1 MTHITSTEAAAR
13 LSSEDKRTL
22 GLSSLGG
29 ALEFYDFVIY
39 VFYAKIISE
48 LFFPSGL
55 SPFWAMLNTYGIFAA
70 GYFFRPLGGV
80 VMAHFGDLIGR
91 KRLFSLSIL
100 LMALPTLMIGVM
112 PTFESIGYA
121 APLLLLLMRVVQGI
135 AIGGEIPAAWTFV
148 SEHVPARKIGFANG
162 LLTAGLSLGILLGAL
177 MSLFISIK
185 FSETQIHDWAWRVPF
200 IAGGI
205 FGLVALYLRSYLKET
220 PVFKAMQARK
230 ELSKEMPVKQ
240 VLAEHKT
247 AVVVGMLFTWFL
259 TACVVVLILAMP
271 NLLVGAFGFERA
283 DAFKMQS
290 AAIVMQ
296 MLGCILAGLLA
307 DRFGAGKVI
316 LFGSLAVAIIAGVFY
331 NSLGHVAPSTVFML
345 YMLLGLFSGTVGM
358 VSYSMVKMF
367 PAQIRFSGIS
377 FSYNVAYAIAGGIT
391 LPLVQWL
398 SLYSNIGAMYYI
410 WVVCVVSFFT
420 AMLYRAKFEKMDVVA
435 SAVST
440 PHNPVQD

>member
-1 MTHITSTEAAAR
+1 MDAPPR
-13 LSSEDKRTL
+13 LSQADKRTL

-39 VFYAKIISE
+39 VFYAKLISE
-48 LFFPSGL
+48 LFFPSTL

-121 APLLLLLMRVVQGI
+121 APILLLLMRVLQGI

-148 SEHVPARKIGFANG
+148 SEHVPERRIGIANG
-162 LLTAGLSLGILLGAL
+162 VLTAGLSLGILLGAL
-177 MSLFISIK
+177 MSLFISLQ
-185 FSETQIHDWAWRVPF
+185 FSEAEIKDWAWRIPF
-200 IAGGI
+200 ILGGI
-205 FGLVALYLRSYLKET
+205 FGFVALYLRSYLKET
-220 PVFKAMQARK
+220 PVFKAMQAKK
-230 ELSKEMPVKQ
+230 ELAKELPVKQ
-240 VLAEHKT
+240 VLAKHKT
-247 AVVVGMLFTWFL
+247 GVVIGMLFTWFL
-259 TACVVVLILAMP
+259 TGCVVVLSLAMP

-296 MLGCILAGLLA
+296 MVGCVLAGVLA
-307 DRFGAGKVI
+307 DRFGAGRVI
-316 LFGSLAVAIIAGVFY
+316 LFGSLLVATMAGIFY
-331 NSLGHVAPSTVFML
+331 NSLGDVAPSTVFML
-345 YMLLGLFSGTVGM
+345 YMLLGLSSGTVGM

-367 PAQIRFSGIS
+367 PAQIRFTGIS
-377 FSYNVAYAIAGGIT
+377 FSYNLAYAIAGGIT

-398 SLYSNIGAMYYI
+398 SLYSNIGAMYYV
-410 WVVCVVSFFT
+410 WTVCLVTLFT
-420 AMLYRAKFEKMDVVA
+420 ALIYRSKFEKSVV
-435 SAVST
+435 
-440 PHNPVQD
+440 

>member
-1 MTHITSTEAAAR
+1 MDAPPR
-13 LSSEDKRTL
+13 LSQADKRTL

-39 VFYAKIISE
+39 VFYAKLISE
-48 LFFPSGL
+48 LFFPSTL

-121 APLLLLLMRVVQGI
+121 APILLLLMRVLQGI

-148 SEHVPARKIGFANG
+148 SEHVPERRIGIANG
-162 LLTAGLSLGILLGAL
+162 VLTAGLSLGILLGAL
-177 MSLFISIK
+177 MSLFISLQ
-185 FSETQIHDWAWRVPF
+185 FSEAEIKDWAWRIPF
-200 IAGGI
+200 ILGGI
-205 FGLVALYLRSYLKET
+205 FGFVALYLRSYLKET
-220 PVFKAMQARK
+220 PVFKAMQAKK
-230 ELSKEMPVKQ
+230 ELAKELPVKQ
-240 VLAEHKT
+240 VLAKHKT
-247 AVVVGMLFTWFL
+247 GVVIGMLFTWFL
-259 TACVVVLILAMP
+259 TGCVVVLILAMP

-296 MLGCILAGLLA
+296 MVGCVLAGVLA
-307 DRFGAGKVI
+307 DRFGAGRVI
-316 LFGSLAVAIIAGVFY
+316 LFGSLLVATMAGIFY
-331 NSLGHVAPSTVFML
+331 NSLGDVAPSTVFML
-345 YMLLGLFSGTVGM
+345 YMLLGLSSGTVGM

-367 PAQIRFSGIS
+367 PAQIRFTDIS
-377 FSYNVAYAIAGGIT
+377 FSYNLAYAIAGGIT

-398 SLYSNIGAMYYI
+398 SLYSNIGAMYYV
-410 WVVCVVSFFT
+410 WTVCLVTLFT
-420 AMLYRAKFEKMDVVA
+420 ALIYRSKFEKSVV
-435 SAVST
+435 
-440 PHNPVQD
+440 

>member
-1 MTHITSTEAAAR
+1 MSEPQRMDATPHLTR
-13 LSSEDKRTL
+13 EDKRTL

-39 VFYAKIISE
+39 VFYAKIISD
-48 LFFPSGL
+48 LFFPSTL

-80 VMAHFGDLIGR
+80 VMAHFGDLVGR
-91 KRLFSLSIL
+91 KRLFTLSIL
-100 LMALPTLMIGVM
+100 LMALPTLLIGVM
-112 PTFESIGYA
+112 PTFDSIGYA

-148 SEHVPARKIGFANG
+148 SEHVPERRIGFANG

-177 MSLFISIK
+177 MSLFISLK
-185 FSETQIHDWAWRVPF
+185 FSDAEIHAWAWRIPF

-205 FGLVALYLRSYLKET
+205 FGLVALYLRTYLKET
-220 PVFKAMQARK
+220 PVFKAMQERK
-230 ELSKEMPVKQ
+230 ALSKDMPVKQ
-240 VLAEHKT
+240 VLAHHKM
-247 AVVVGMLFTWFL
+247 AVGIGMVFTWFL
-259 TACVVVLILAMP
+259 TGCVVVLILAMP
-271 NLLVGAFGFERA
+271 NLLTSAFGFVRA

-290 AAIVMQ
+290 AAIIMQ
-296 MLGCILAGLLA
+296 MLGCISAGLLA
-307 DRFGAGKVI
+307 DRFGAGKVM
-316 LFGSLAVAIIAGVFY
+316 LVGSASVALVASIFY
-331 NSLGHVAPSTVFML
+331 NSLGHADTSTIFML
-345 YMLLGLFSGTVGM
+345 YMLLGLCSGTVGM

-377 FSYNVAYAIAGGIT
+377 FSYNVAYAIAGGLT

-410 WVVCVVSFFT
+410 WAVCLVTFFV
-420 AMLYRAKFEKMDVVA
+420 AWLYKSNFEA
-435 SAVST
+435 PSQS
-440 PHNPVQD
+440 Q

>member
-1 MTHITSTEAAAR
+1 MNAQPY
-13 LSSEDKRTL
+13 LSPADKRTL

-39 VFYAKIISE
+39 VFYAKLISE
-48 LFFPSGL
+48 LFFPSTL

-100 LMALPTLMIGVM
+100 LMALPTLMIGIM

-148 SEHVPARKIGFANG
+148 SEHVPEGRIGIANG

-177 MSLFISIK
+177 MSLFISLQFTEAEIK
-185 FSETQIHDWAWRVPF
+185 DWAWRVPF
-200 IAGGI
+200 ILGGI
-205 FGLVALYLRSYLKET
+205 FGFIALYLRSYLKET
-220 PVFKAMQARK
+220 PVFKAMQAKK
-230 ELSKEMPVKQ
+230 ELAKELPVKQ
-240 VLAEHKT
+240 VLLSHKT
-247 AVVVGMLFTWFL
+247 AVGIGMLFTWFL
-259 TACVVVLILAMP
+259 TGCVVVLILAMP
-271 NLLVGAFGFERA
+271 NLLVASFGFERA

-290 AAIVMQ
+290 AAILMQ
-296 MLGCILAGLLA
+296 MLGCIIAGVLA

-316 LFGSLAVAIIAGVFY
+316 LLGSIFVAAMAGIFY
-331 NSLGHVAPSTVFML
+331 HSLGHVETSTVFML
-345 YMLLGLFSGTVGM
+345 YMLLGLSSGTVGM

-377 FSYNVAYAIAGGIT
+377 FSYNLAYAIAGGIT

-398 SLYSNIGAMYYI
+398 SLYSNIGALYYI
-410 WVVCVVSFFT
+410 WTVCLVTLFT
-420 AMLYRAKFEKMDVVA
+420 ALLYRSKFEKN
-435 SAVST
+435 SLK
-440 PHNPVQD
+440 

>member
-1 MTHITSTEAAAR
+1 MDAPPR
-13 LSSEDKRTL
+13 LSQADKRTL

-39 VFYAKIISE
+39 VFYAKLISE
-48 LFFPSGL
+48 LFFPSTL

-100 LMALPTLMIGVM
+100 LMALPTLMIGIM
-112 PTFESIGYA
+112 PTFESIGYS
-121 APLLLLLMRVVQGI
+121 APILLLLMRVLQGI

-148 SEHVPARKIGFANG
+148 SEHVPERRIGIANG
-162 LLTAGLSLGILLGAL
+162 VLTAGLSLGILLGAL
-177 MSLFISIK
+177 MSLFISLQ
-185 FSETQIHDWAWRVPF
+185 FSEAEIKDWAWRIPF
-200 IAGGI
+200 ILGGI
-205 FGLVALYLRSYLKET
+205 FGFVALYLRSYLKET
-220 PVFKAMQARK
+220 PVFKAMQAKK
-230 ELSKEMPVKQ
+230 ELAKELPVKQ
-240 VLAEHKT
+240 VLAKHKT
-247 AVVVGMLFTWFL
+247 GVVIGMLFTWFL
-259 TACVVVLILAMP
+259 TGCVVVLILAMP

-296 MLGCILAGLLA
+296 MVGCVLAGVLA
-307 DRFGAGKVI
+307 DRFGAGRVI
-316 LFGSLAVAIIAGVFY
+316 LFGSLLVATMAGIFY

-345 YMLLGLFSGTVGM
+345 YMLLGLSSGTVGM

-367 PAQIRFSGIS
+367 PAQIRFTGIS
-377 FSYNVAYAIAGGIT
+377 FSYNLAYAIAGGIT

-398 SLYSNIGAMYYI
+398 SLYSNIGAMYYV
-410 WVVCVVSFFT
+410 WTVCLVTLFT
-420 AMLYRAKFEKMDVVA
+420 ALIYRNKFEK
-435 SAVST
+435 SAV
-440 PHNPVQD
+440 

>member
-1 MTHITSTEAAAR
+1 MDAPPR
-13 LSSEDKRTL
+13 LSQADKRTL

-39 VFYAKIISE
+39 VFYAKLISE
-48 LFFPSGL
+48 LFFPSTL

-121 APLLLLLMRVVQGI
+121 APILLLLMRVLQGI

-148 SEHVPARKIGFANG
+148 SEHVPERRIGIANG
-162 LLTAGLSLGILLGAL
+162 VLTAGLSLGILLGAL
-177 MSLFISIK
+177 MSLFISLQ
-185 FSETQIHDWAWRVPF
+185 FSEAEIKDWAWRIPF
-200 IAGGI
+200 ILGGI
-205 FGLVALYLRSYLKET
+205 FGFVALYLRSYLKET
-220 PVFKAMQARK
+220 PVFKAMQAKK
-230 ELSKEMPVKQ
+230 ELAKELPVKQ
-240 VLAEHKT
+240 VLAKHKT
-247 AVVVGMLFTWFL
+247 GVVIGMLFTWFL
-259 TACVVVLILAMP
+259 TGCVVVLILAMP

-283 DAFKMQS
+283 NAFKMQS

-296 MLGCILAGLLA
+296 MVGCVLAGVLV
-307 DRFGAGKVI
+307 DRFGAGRVI
-316 LFGSLAVAIIAGVFY
+316 LFGSLLVATMAGIFY

-345 YMLLGLFSGTVGM
+345 YMLLGLSSGTVGM

-367 PAQIRFSGIS
+367 PAQIRFTGIS
-377 FSYNVAYAIAGGIT
+377 FSYNLAYAIAGGIT

-398 SLYSNIGAMYYI
+398 SLYSNIGAMYYV
-410 WVVCVVSFFT
+410 WTVCLVTLFT
-420 AMLYRAKFEKMDVVA
+420 ALIYRSKFEK
-435 SAVST
+435 SAI
-440 PHNPVQD
+440 

>member
-1 MTHITSTEAAAR
+1 MDATPS
-13 LSSEDKRTL
+13 LSREDKRTL

-39 VFYAKIISE
+39 VFYAKIISD
-48 LFFPSGL
+48 LFFPSTL

-100 LMALPTLMIGVM
+100 LMALPTLFIGIM

-148 SEHVPARKIGFANG
+148 SEHVPEKRIGFANG

-177 MSLFISIK
+177 MSLFISLQFTAAEI
-185 FSETQIHDWAWRVPF
+185 QDWAWRIPF
-200 IAGGI
+200 IVGGI
-205 FGLVALYLRSYLKET
+205 FGLVALYLRSYLHET

-230 ELSKEMPVKQ
+230 ELAKELPVKQ
-240 VLAEHKT
+240 VLAQHRSG
-247 AVVVGMLFTWFL
+247 VVMGMFFTWFL

-271 NLLVGAFGFERA
+271 NLLVGAFGFDRA

-296 MLGCILAGLLA
+296 MIGCIVAGLLA
-307 DRFGAGKVI
+307 DRFGAGRVI
-316 LFGSLAVAIIAGVFY
+316 LFGSLLVAAIASLFY
-331 NSLGHVAPSTVFML
+331 NSLGHVEASTIFML
-345 YMLLGLFSGTVGM
+345 YMLLGLASGTVGM

-398 SLYSNIGAMYYI
+398 SLYSNIGALYYI
-410 WVVCVVSFFT
+410 WVVCLVAFMT
-420 AMLYRAKFEKMDVVA
+420 AWFYQQHFERARPSV
-435 SAVST
+435 
-440 PHNPVQD
+440 

>member
-1 MTHITSTEAAAR
+1 MDAPPR
-13 LSSEDKRTL
+13 LSQADKRTL
-22 GLSSLGG
+22 GFSSLGG

-39 VFYAKIISE
+39 VFYAKLISE
-48 LFFPSGL
+48 LFFPSTL

-121 APLLLLLMRVVQGI
+121 APILLLLMRVLQGI

-148 SEHVPARKIGFANG
+148 SEHVPERRIGIANG
-162 LLTAGLSLGILLGAL
+162 VLTAGLSLGILLGAL
-177 MSLFISIK
+177 MSLFISLQ
-185 FSETQIHDWAWRVPF
+185 FSEAEIKDWAWRIPF
-200 IAGGI
+200 ILGGI
-205 FGLVALYLRSYLKET
+205 FGFVALYLRSYLKET
-220 PVFKAMQARK
+220 PVFKAMQAKK
-230 ELSKEMPVKQ
+230 ELAKELPVKQ
-240 VLAEHKT
+240 VLAKHKT
-247 AVVVGMLFTWFL
+247 GVVIGMLFTWFL
-259 TACVVVLILAMP
+259 TGCVVVLILAMP

-296 MLGCILAGLLA
+296 MVGCVLAGILA
-307 DRFGAGKVI
+307 DRFGAGRVI
-316 LFGSLAVAIIAGVFY
+316 LFGSLLVATMAGIFY
-331 NSLGHVAPSTVFML
+331 NSLGDVAPSTVFML
-345 YMLLGLFSGTVGM
+345 YMLLGLSSGTVGM

-367 PAQIRFSGIS
+367 PAQIRFTGIS
-377 FSYNVAYAIAGGIT
+377 FSYNLAYAIAGGIT

-398 SLYSNIGAMYYI
+398 SLYSNIGAMYYV
-410 WVVCVVSFFT
+410 WTVCLVTLFT
-420 AMLYRAKFEKMDVVA
+420 ALIYRSKFEKSVV
-435 SAVST
+435 
-440 PHNPVQD
+440 

>member
-1 MTHITSTEAAAR
+1 MTQPQRTDATPH
-13 LSSEDKRTL
+13 LSKEDKRTL

-39 VFYAKIISE
+39 VFYAKIISD
-48 LFFPSGL
+48 LFFPSTL

-80 VMAHFGDLIGR
+80 VMAHFGDLVGR

-100 LMALPTLMIGVM
+100 LMALPTLMIGIM

-148 SEHVPARKIGFANG
+148 SEHVPERKIGFANG

-177 MSLFISIK
+177 MSLFISLK
-185 FSETQIHDWAWRVPF
+185 FSDAEVHAWAWRIPF
-200 IAGGI
+200 IIGGV
-205 FGLVALYLRSYLKET
+205 FGLIALYLRSYLKET
-220 PVFKAMQARK
+220 PVFKAMQERK
-230 ELSKEMPVKQ
+230 ALSQEMPVKQ
-240 VLAEHKT
+240 VLAHHKM
-247 AVVVGMLFTWFL
+247 AVGIGMVFTWFL
-259 TACVVVLILAMP
+259 TGCVVVLILAMP
-271 NLLVGAFGFERA
+271 NLLTGAFGFERA

-290 AAIVMQ
+290 AAIIMQ
-296 MLGCILAGLLA
+296 MLGCLCAGLLA
-307 DRFGAGKVI
+307 DRFGAAKVM
-316 LFGSLAVAIIAGVFY
+316 LMGSAGVALIATIFY
-331 NSLGHVAPSTVFML
+331 NSLGHVEASTVFML

-377 FSYNVAYAIAGGIT
+377 FSYNVAYAIAGGLT

-410 WVVCVVSFFT
+410 WTVCLVTFFV
-420 AMLYRAKFEKMDVVA
+420 ALIYKANFEKGA
-435 SAVST
+435 KSH
-440 PHNPVQD
+440 P

>member
-1 MTHITSTEAAAR
+1 MDAAPR
-13 LSSEDKRTL
+13 LSRADKRTL

-39 VFYAKIISE
+39 VFYAKLISE
-48 LFFPSGL
+48 LFFPSTL

-100 LMALPTLMIGVM
+100 LMSLPTLMIGLM

-121 APLLLLLMRVVQGI
+121 APILLLLMRMMQGI

-148 SEHVPARKIGFANG
+148 SEHVPERRIGIANG
-162 LLTAGLSLGILLGAL
+162 VLTAGLSLGILLGAL
-177 MSLFISIK
+177 MSLFISLN
-185 FSETQIHDWAWRVPF
+185 FSEPEIKDWAWRIPF
-200 IAGGI
+200 ILGGV
-205 FGLVALYLRSYLKET
+205 FGFVALYLRSYLKET
-220 PVFKAMQARK
+220 PVFKAMQAKK
-230 ELSKEMPVKQ
+230 ELAKELPVKQ
-240 VLAEHKT
+240 VLAKHKT
-247 AVVVGMLFTWFL
+247 ATVIGMLFTWFL
-259 TACVVVLILAMP
+259 TGCVVVLILAMP
-271 NLLVGAFGFERA
+271 NLLVGAFGFERS

-296 MLGCILAGLLA
+296 MIGCILAGLLA
-307 DRFGAGKVI
+307 DRFGAGKVM
-316 LFGSLAVAIIAGVFY
+316 LFGALLVALIAGIFY

-345 YMLLGLFSGTVGM
+345 YMLLGLSSGTVGM

-398 SLYSNIGAMYYI
+398 SLYSNIGALYYI
-410 WVVCVVSFFT
+410 WTICLVTVLTTFV
-420 AMLYRAKFEKMDVVA
+420 YRAKFEK
-435 SAVST
+435 
-440 PHNPVQD
+440 

>member
-1 MTHITSTEAAAR
+1 MDAPPR
-13 LSSEDKRTL
+13 LSQADKRTL

-39 VFYAKIISE
+39 VFYAKLISE
-48 LFFPSGL
+48 LFFPSTL

-121 APLLLLLMRVVQGI
+121 APILLLLMRVLQGI

-148 SEHVPARKIGFANG
+148 SEHVPERRIGIANG
-162 LLTAGLSLGILLGAL
+162 VLTAGLSLGILLGAL
-177 MSLFISIK
+177 MSLFISLQ
-185 FSETQIHDWAWRVPF
+185 FSEAEIKDWAWRIPF
-200 IAGGI
+200 ILGGI
-205 FGLVALYLRSYLKET
+205 FGFVALYLRSYLKET
-220 PVFKAMQARK
+220 PVFKAMQAKK
-230 ELSKEMPVKQ
+230 ELAKELPVKQ
-240 VLAEHKT
+240 VLAKHKT
-247 AVVVGMLFTWFL
+247 GVVIGMLFTWFL
-259 TACVVVLILAMP
+259 TGCVVVLILAMP

-296 MLGCILAGLLA
+296 MVGCVLAGVLA
-307 DRFGAGKVI
+307 DRFGAGRVI
-316 LFGSLAVAIIAGVFY
+316 LFGSLLVATMAGIFY
-331 NSLGHVAPSTVFML
+331 NSLGDVAPSTVFML
-345 YMLLGLFSGTVGM
+345 YMLLGLSSGTVGM

-367 PAQIRFSGIS
+367 PAQIRFTGIS
-377 FSYNVAYAIAGGIT
+377 FSYNLAYAIAGGIT

-398 SLYSNIGAMYYI
+398 SLYSNIGAMYYV
-410 WVVCVVSFFT
+410 WTVCLVTLFT
-420 AMLYRAKFEKMDVVA
+420 ALIYRSKFEKSVV
-435 SAVST
+435 
-440 PHNPVQD
+440 

>member
-1 MTHITSTEAAAR
+1 MEAQPR
-13 LSSEDKRTL
+13 LTRQDKRTL

-48 LFFPSGL
+48 LFFPTGL

-121 APLLLLLMRVVQGI
+121 APLLLLLMRVIQGI

-148 SEHVPARKIGFANG
+148 SEHVPEQKIGIANG

-177 MSLFISIK
+177 MSLFISLQ
-185 FSETQIHDWAWRVPF
+185 FTESEIHDWAWRIPF
-200 IAGGI
+200 ILGGI
-205 FGLVALYLRSYLKET
+205 FGFVALYLRSYLKET
-220 PVFKAMQARK
+220 PVFKAMQEKKQLAK
-230 ELSKEMPVKQ
+230 ELPVKQ
-240 VLAEHKT
+240 VLQQHKT
-247 AVVVGMLFTWFL
+247 GVVIGMLFTWFL
-259 TACVVVLILAMP
+259 TGCVVVLILAMP
-271 NLLVGAFGFERA
+271 NLLTSTFGFERA

-296 MLGCILAGLLA
+296 MVGCILAGLLA
-307 DRFGAGKVI
+307 DRFGAGKVM
-316 LFGSLAVAIIAGVFY
+316 LFGSLLVAIIAGVFY
-331 NSLGHVAPSTVFML
+331 NSLGHVAASTVFTL
-345 YMLLGLFSGTVGM
+345 YMLLGLASGTVGM

-377 FSYNVAYAIAGGIT
+377 FSYNLAYAIAGGIT

-410 WVVCVVSFFT
+410 WSVCLVTFFT
-420 AMLYRAKFEKMDVVA
+420 AMLYRQRFEKT
-435 SAVST
+435 S
-440 PHNPVQD
+440 H

>member
-1 MTHITSTEAAAR
+1 MDATPR
-13 LSSEDKRTL
+13 LTREDKRTL

-48 LFFPSGL
+48 LFFPAGL

-112 PTFESIGYA
+112 PTFETIGYA

-148 SEHVPARKIGFANG
+148 SEHVPAEKIGFANG

-177 MSLFISIK
+177 MSLFISLQ
-185 FSETQIHDWAWRVPF
+185 FSEAAVHDWAWRIPF
-200 IAGGI
+200 IVGGI

-240 VLAEHKT
+240 VLANHKT
-247 AVVVGMLFTWFL
+247 AVVIGMLLTWFL

-271 NLLVGAFGFERA
+271 NLLTGAFGFERS
-283 DAFKMQS
+283 DAFQMQS
-290 AAIVMQ
+290 AAIIMQ
-296 MLGCILAGLLA
+296 MLGCILAGILA
-307 DRFGAGKVI
+307 DRFGAAKVLI
-316 LFGSLAVAIIAGVFY
+316 FGSLGVAAIATIFY
-331 NSLGHVAPSTVFML
+331 H
-345 YMLLGLFSGTVGM
+345 
-358 VSYSMVKMF
+358 
-367 PAQIRFSGIS
+367 S
-377 FSYNVAYAIAGGIT
+377 FSIFIHKT
-391 LPLVQWL
+391 
-398 SLYSNIGAMYYI
+398 I
-410 WVVCVVSFFT
+410 
-420 AMLYRAKFEKMDVVA
+420 YR
-435 SAVST
+435 
-440 PHNPVQD
+440 

>member
-1 MTHITSTEAAAR
+1 MDAPPR
-13 LSSEDKRTL
+13 LSQADKRTL

-39 VFYAKIISE
+39 VFYAKLISE
-48 LFFPSGL
+48 LFFPSTL

-100 LMALPTLMIGVM
+100 LMALPTLMIGIM

-121 APLLLLLMRVVQGI
+121 APILLLLMRVLQGI

-148 SEHVPARKIGFANG
+148 SEHVPERRIGIANG
-162 LLTAGLSLGILLGAL
+162 VLTAGLSLGILLGAL
-177 MSLFISIK
+177 MSLFISLQ
-185 FSETQIHDWAWRVPF
+185 FSEAEIKDWAWRIPF
-200 IAGGI
+200 ILGGI
-205 FGLVALYLRSYLKET
+205 FGFVALYLRSYLKET
-220 PVFKAMQARK
+220 PVFKAMQAKK
-230 ELSKEMPVKQ
+230 ELAKELPVKQ
-240 VLAEHKT
+240 VLAKHKT
-247 AVVVGMLFTWFL
+247 GVVIGMLFTWFL
-259 TACVVVLILAMP
+259 TGCVVVLILAMP

-283 DAFKMQS
+283 NAFKMQS

-296 MLGCILAGLLA
+296 MVGCVLAGVLA
-307 DRFGAGKVI
+307 DRFGAGRVI
-316 LFGSLAVAIIAGVFY
+316 LFGSLLVATMAGIFY

-345 YMLLGLFSGTVGM
+345 YMLLGLSSGTVGM

-367 PAQIRFSGIS
+367 PAQIRFTGIS
-377 FSYNVAYAIAGGIT
+377 FSYNLAYAIAGGIT

-398 SLYSNIGAMYYI
+398 SLYSNIGAMYYV
-410 WVVCVVSFFT
+410 WTVCLVTLFT
-420 AMLYRAKFEKMDVVA
+420 ALIYSSKFEK
-435 SAVST
+435 SAI
-440 PHNPVQD
+440 